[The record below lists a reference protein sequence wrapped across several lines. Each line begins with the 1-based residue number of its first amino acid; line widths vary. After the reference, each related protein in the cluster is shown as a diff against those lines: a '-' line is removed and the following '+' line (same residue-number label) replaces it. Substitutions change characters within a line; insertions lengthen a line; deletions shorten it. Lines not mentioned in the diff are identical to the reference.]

1 MNRKVLASL
10 TLALMAMAVVGIWG
24 CSSSYGTEDVPVEVK
39 TPTVG
44 TVGNSGC
51 MSEARSMSST
61 RSTSPWDKVIVMK
74 KEGDAIFCEL
84 KGFNANCA
92 VDSFDVQSEFA
103 KGKNAPDSL
112 FINVSSVVSAE
123 ADCTCP
129 YTVYFNI
136 RDVKAD
142 SIYLSCW
149 LYSGVVSF
157 KDSSE
162 VKVEVSRESVTLDDG
177 SRYYLYKPCM
187 QAMLYSV
194 NVEDKDEYQIPS
206 AITYNGEEYSVVSFY
221 HGSIYS
227 KDIKKLVFP
236 KSIQRI
242 DEDNADFK
250 NGIFAPKLEN
260 IEVEPGS
267 RLMSSVDGVLYD
279 AKHKSLWCCPV
290 ASDRTEYTVI
300 DGVEKICQYA
310 FYNCSNLKSI
320 RLPESVTIIKT
331 CAFAGCKNLESIYVM
346 GKLNRNVNHFEAFL
360 YMESTPTL
368 YVPESEVEF
377 IKKIYKGPV
386 QALQ

>member
-1 MNRKVLASL
+1 
-10 TLALMAMAVVGIWG
+10 
-24 CSSSYGTEDVPVEVK
+24 
-39 TPTVG
+39 
-44 TVGNSGC
+44 
-51 MSEARSMSST
+51 
-61 RSTSPWDKVIVMK
+61 MK
-74 KEGDAIFCEL
+74 LL
-84 KGFNANCA
+84 KNCI
-92 VDSFDVQSEFA
+92 QSEFA

-112 FINVSSVVSAE
+112 FINVSPVLSSE
-123 ADCTCP
+123 DDCTCP

-142 SIYLSCW
+142 SIYISCW
-149 LYSGVVSF
+149 LYSGVASF

-162 VKVEVSRESVTLDDG
+162 VKVEISRESVRLDDG

-331 CAFAGCKNLESIYVM
+331 CAFAGCKTSRP
-346 GKLNRNVNHFEAFL
+346 GSFL
-360 YMESTPTL
+360 RRRTDRGRGRPGCRTSSAASARRRPARRRCGS
-368 YVPESEVEF
+368 PPASS
-377 IKKIYKGPV
+377 GRRR
-386 QALQ
+386 AASDRGSSRG